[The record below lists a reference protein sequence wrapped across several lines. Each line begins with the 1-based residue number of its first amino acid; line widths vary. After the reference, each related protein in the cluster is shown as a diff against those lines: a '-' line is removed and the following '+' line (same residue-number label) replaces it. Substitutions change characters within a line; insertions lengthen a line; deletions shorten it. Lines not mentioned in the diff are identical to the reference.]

1 MMTSARHRVSQF
13 WRHASARVSEQERGA
28 AERLLGPSLWPLFA
42 QLPVN
47 DQRHGLD
54 VLETV
59 MRLDREPGRLLQQAA
74 LLHDIGKSGAR
85 FSVVERSLT
94 VFLRATSPSLLH
106 VFLRARPGFASR
118 HHIYIDHARI
128 GAERLRA
135 AGAPELAAVVAEHHD
150 AEPALEVTRRLQRA
164 DRRN

>member
-1 MMTSARHRVSQF
+1 MMASARHRVSQF

-28 AERLLGPSLWPLFA
+28 AERLLGSSLWPLFA

-59 MRLDREPGRLLQQAA
+59 MRLDREPVRLLQQAA